1 MCAFAVA
8 GPLGIGREH
17 TIVGY
22 KLRVLKKLCFSLLI
36 FSLLLGKEK
45 GNKRD
50 DISRRTFREFD
61 GLCEGSPKME
71 GLYKRAHEK
80 MLQAITHSQLRQL
93 HQVFRN
99 HHHNTLEVSV
109 KCVPEFH

>member
-1 MCAFAVA
+1 MVNDLQELRMCARARA
-8 GPLGIGREH
+8 DMPGIGREH
-17 TIVGY
+17 TIVCY

-61 GLCEGSPKME
+61 GLCEGSPKVERLM
-71 GLYKRAHEK
+71 
-80 MLQAITHSQLRQL
+80 
-93 HQVFRN
+93 
-99 HHHNTLEVSV
+99 
-109 KCVPEFH
+109 